1 MERKTIVPARSPR
14 STKAFLILLLFAL
27 GLPLQSSCSRLAIQ
41 SRADDPRW
49 GTASLVVVVEREA
62 GSVLVIDS
70 SRHELLGRISGLGN
84 LTHATVKFSPDA
96 RYAYV
101 IGRTGQVSKIDLLTL
116 KLVKQVNAGKLSVGG
131 VISQDGKYVA
141 LSNYVPGEVR
151 ILSADTLE
159 LVKTIPA
166 LYKDESGNEVS
177 SRVVGLVDAPG
188 NLLVFS
194 LMDANSIWVVDAGKK
209 EFPVIRKFTD
219 VGKLPYDALITPD
232 GRYYLV
238 GLLYSDWM
246 GLLDTWKL
254 ERVVP
259 ILAEQGKGPEVP
271 LWKIPHLKGWALTGR
286 LAFLPAL
293 KREIALVYSALDW
306 TPLTP
311 VPISGTALYTVV
323 RPDGRQVWVD
333 IIGKN
338 GDLIDVIDVDSMK
351 VVKTLNPGPGA
362 THPQFTPKGEV
373 AYVSLMDGGKVV
385 VYDTATFKVL
395 KEFPADHP
403 SGIFFT
409 NRAHKF
415 GM

>member
-1 MERKTIVPARSPR
+1 
-14 STKAFLILLLFAL
+14 
-27 GLPLQSSCSRLAIQ
+27 
-41 SRADDPRW
+41 
-49 GTASLVVVVEREA
+49 
-62 GSVLVIDS
+62 
-70 SRHELLGRISGLGN
+70 
-84 LTHATVKFSPDA
+84 
-96 RYAYV
+96 
-101 IGRTGQVSKIDLLTL
+101 
-116 KLVKQVNAGKLSVGG
+116 
-131 VISQDGKYVA
+131 
-141 LSNYVPGEVR
+141 
-151 ILSADTLE
+151 
-159 LVKTIPA
+159 
-166 LYKDESGNEVS
+166 
-177 SRVVGLVDAPG
+177 
-188 NLLVFS
+188 
-194 LMDANSIWVVDAGKK
+194 MDANSVWVVDAGKK

-219 VGKLPYDALITPD
+219 VGKTPYDALISPD
-232 GRYYLV
+232 GRYYLA
-238 GLLYSDWM
+238 GFLDSNWM

-254 ERVVP
+254 ERVAP

-293 KREIALVYSALDW
+293 KREVALVYSSLDW

-311 VPISGTALYTVV
+311 IPISGTALYTVV

-362 THPQFTPKGEV
+362 THPQFTPKGEA

>member
-1 MERKTIVPARSPR
+1 MPSRSPR
-14 STKAFLILLLFAL
+14 STKAFLFLLIL
-27 GLPLQSSCSRLAIQ
+27 GLPLLSSCSRLAVQ
-41 SRADDPRW
+41 SSANDPRW
-49 GTASLVVVVEREA
+49 GTASLVVVVERLA

-101 IGRTGQVSKIDLLTL
+101 IGREAQVSKIDLLTL
-116 KLVKQVNAGKLSVGG
+116 KLVKQVNAGGLSVGG

-141 LSNYVPGEVR
+141 LSNYIPGEVR
-151 ILSADTLE
+151 ILDADTLE

-166 LYKDESGNEVS
+166 LHTDASGKEVP
-177 SRVVGLVDAPG
+177 SRVAGLVDAPG

-194 LMDANSIWVVDAGKK
+194 LMDANSVWVVDAGKK

-219 VGKLPYDALITPD
+219 VGKTPYDALISPD
-232 GRYYLV
+232 GRYYLA
-238 GLLYSDWM
+238 GFLDSNWM

-254 ERVVP
+254 ERVAP

-293 KREIALVYSALDW
+293 KREVALVYSALDW

-311 VPISGTALYTVV
+311 IPISGTALYTVV

-362 THPQFTPKGEV
+362 THPQFTPKGEA

>member
-1 MERKTIVPARSPR
+1 MFRFIVN
-14 STKAFLILLLFAL
+14 TFLVLVAL
-27 GLPLQSSCSRLAIQ
+27 SVPLQSS
-41 SRADDPRW
+41 ADERRW
-49 GTASLVVVVEREA
+49 GTASLVVVVERQA
-62 GSVLVIDS
+62 GSVLIIDS

-101 IGRTGQVSKIDLLTL
+101 LDRVGQVSKIDLLTL

-151 ILSADTLE
+151 ILDADTLE

-166 LYKDESGNEVS
+166 LHADGSGKELP

-209 EFPVIRKFTD
+209 EFPVVRKFSD
-219 VGKLPYDALITPD
+219 VGKTPYDALISPD
-232 GRYYLV
+232 GRYYLA
-238 GLLYSDWM
+238 GFLDSNWM
-246 GLLDTWKL
+246 GLLDTWRL
-254 ERVVP
+254 ERVTP
-259 ILAEQGKGPEVP
+259 ILAEQGKGPEIP
-271 LWKIPHLKGWALTGR
+271 LWKIPHLKGWALAGR

-293 KREIALVYSALDW
+293 KREVALVYSTLDW

-311 VPISGTALYTVV
+311 IPISGTALYTVV

-351 VVKTLNPGPGA
+351 VMKTLNPGPGA
-362 THPQFTPKGEV
+362 THPQFTPKGDA

-385 VYDTATFKVL
+385 VYDTATFQVL
-395 KEFPADHP
+395 KEIPADHP
-403 SGIFFT
+403 SGIFFA

>member
-1 MERKTIVPARSPR
+1 MQARIR
-14 STKAFLILLLFAL
+14 QFAVKVFLILLAL
-27 GLPLQSSCSRLAIQ
+27 GLPLQSSAEER
-41 SRADDPRW
+41 RW
-49 GTASLVVVVEREA
+49 GTASLVVVIERQA

-70 SRHELLGRISGLGN
+70 SRHELLGRVSGLGN

-101 IGRTGQVSKIDLLTL
+101 IGREAQVSKIDLLTL
-116 KLVKQVNAGKLSVGG
+116 KLVKQVNAGKSSVGG

-141 LSNYVPGEVR
+141 LSNYIPGEVR
-151 ILSADTLE
+151 ILDADTLD

-166 LYKDESGNEVS
+166 LRTDASGKGLP

-188 NLLVFS
+188 NLLLFS

-219 VGKLPYDALITPD
+219 IGKVPYDALITPD

-238 GLLYSDWM
+238 GFLDSNWM

-254 ERVVP
+254 DRVVP
-259 ILAEQGKGPEVP
+259 ILTEQGKGPEVP
-271 LWKIPHLKGWALTGR
+271 LWKIPHLKGWALAGR

-293 KREIALVYSALDW
+293 KREIVLVYSALDW
-306 TPLTP
+306 TPLP
-311 VPISGTALYTVV
+311 PIPISGTALYTVA
-323 RPDGRQVWVD
+323 RPDGRQIWVD

-338 GDLIDVIDVDSMK
+338 GDLIDVIDVESMK
-351 VVKTLNPGPGA
+351 VIKTLNPGPGA
-362 THPQFTPKGEV
+362 THPQFTPKGEA

-385 VYDTATFKVL
+385 VYDTATFQVL

-403 SGIFFT
+403 SGIFFA

>member
-1 MERKTIVPARSPR
+1 MHRSLL
-14 STKAFLILLLFAL
+14 KALVVLLAL
-27 GLPLQSSCSRLAIQ
+27 GLPLNSS
-41 SRADDPRW
+41 ADDRRW
-49 GTASLVVVVEREA
+49 GTASLVVVVERQA

-84 LTHATVKFSPDA
+84 LTHATVKFSKDA

-101 IGRTGQVSKIDLLTL
+101 IGREAQVSKIDLLTL
-116 KLVKQVNAGKLSVGG
+116 KLVKQVNAGRFSVGG
-131 VISQDGKYVA
+131 VMSQDGRHVA

-151 ILSADTLE
+151 ILDAETLE

-166 LYKDESGNEVS
+166 VRSESSGKES
-177 SRVVGLVDAPG
+177 PSRVVGLVDAPG
-188 NLLVFS
+188 NLLLFS
-194 LMDANSIWVVDAGKK
+194 LMDADSIWVVDAGKR
-209 EFPVIRKFTD
+209 EFPVIKKFSGA
-219 VGKLPYDALITPD
+219 GKTPYDALVTPD

-238 GLLYSDWM
+238 GFLSSNWM

-259 ILAEQGKGPEVP
+259 ILAEQGKGPEHVP
-271 LWKIPHLKGWALTGR
+271 LWKIPHLKGWALAGR

-293 KREIALVYSALDW
+293 KREVALVYSTLDW
-306 TPLTP
+306 TPLAP
-311 VPISGTALYTVV
+311 VPLSGTALYTVA

-333 IIGKN
+333 IVGKN

-362 THPQFTPKGEV
+362 THPQFTPKGEA

-385 VYDTATFKVL
+385 VYETATFKLL

-403 SGIFFT
+403 SGIFFAD
-409 NRAHKF
+409 RANKF

>member
-1 MERKTIVPARSPR
+1 VPSRSPR

-27 GLPLQSSCSRLAIQ
+27 GLPLQSSCSRLAVQ
-41 SRADDPRW
+41 SSANDPRW
-49 GTASLVVVVEREA
+49 GTASLVVVVERLA
-62 GSVLVIDS
+62 GSILVIDS

-84 LTHATVKFSPDA
+84 LSHATVKFSPDA

-101 IGRTGQVSKIDLLTL
+101 IGREGQVSKIDLLTL

-151 ILSADTLE
+151 ILDADTLD

-166 LYKDESGNEVS
+166 VRADASGEELP

-194 LMDANSIWVVDAGKK
+194 LMDANSVWVVDAGKK

-219 VGKLPYDALITPD
+219 VGKEPYDALITPD
-232 GRYYLV
+232 GRYYLA
-238 GLLYSDWM
+238 GFLGSDWM
-246 GLLDTWKL
+246 GLLDTWRL
-254 ERVVP
+254 ERVSP
-259 ILAEQGKGPEVP
+259 ILAEQGKGAEVP

-293 KREIALVYSALDW
+293 KREVALVYSALDW

-311 VPISGTALYTVV
+311 VPISGTALYTVAL
-323 RPDGRQVWVD
+323 PDGRQVWVD

-362 THPQFTPKGEV
+362 THPQFTPKGEA

-409 NRAHKF
+409 SRAHKF

>member
-1 MERKTIVPARSPR
+1 MCRFAV
-14 STKAFLILLLFAL
+14 KAFLILCAL
-27 GLPLQSSCSRLAIQ
+27 GVPLQSS
-41 SRADDPRW
+41 ADERQR
-49 GTASLVVVVEREA
+49 GTASLVVVVERQA

-70 SRHELLGRISGLGN
+70 SRHELLGRVSGLGN

-101 IGRTGQVSKIDLLTL
+101 IGREGQVSKVDLLTL

-151 ILSADTLE
+151 ILDADTLE
-159 LVKTIPA
+159 VVKTIPA
-166 LYKDESGNEVS
+166 LYTDAKEKDGKELP

-188 NLLVFS
+188 NLLVFG
-194 LMDANSIWVVDAGKK
+194 LMEANSIWVVDAGKK

-219 VGKLPYDALITPD
+219 VGKTPYDALISPD
-232 GRYYLV
+232 GRYYVAGFLD
-238 GLLYSDWM
+238 SNWM

-254 ERVVP
+254 ERVTP
-259 ILAEQGKGPEVP
+259 ILAEQGKGPDVP

-293 KREIALVYSALDW
+293 KREVALVYSTLDW

-333 IIGKN
+333 IVGKN

-351 VVKTLNPGPGA
+351 VIKTLNPGPGA
-362 THPQFTPKGEV
+362 THPQFTPKGEA

-385 VYDTATFKVL
+385 VYDTATLKLL

-403 SGIFFT
+403 SGIFFA

>member
-1 MERKTIVPARSPR
+1 MERKTVVRARIFR
-14 STKAFLILLLFAL
+14 FAVKVFLILLAL
-27 GLPLQSSCSRLAIQ
+27 SLPRQSS
-41 SRADDPRW
+41 ADERRW
-49 GTASLVVVVEREA
+49 GTASLVVVIERQA
-62 GSVLVIDS
+62 GSVLIIDS

-101 IGRTGQVSKIDLLTL
+101 IGREAQVSKIDLLAL
-116 KLVKQVNAGKLSVGG
+116 KLVKQVDGGKLGIGG
-131 VISQDGKYVA
+131 VISQDGKYVI

-151 ILSADTLE
+151 ILDADTLE
-159 LVKTIPA
+159 LVKSIPA
-166 LYKDESGNEVS
+166 LYTDAGEKDGKELP

-209 EFPVIRKFTD
+209 EFPVIRKFSD
-219 VGKLPYDALITPD
+219 VGKMPYDALISPD
-232 GRYYLV
+232 GRYYLA
-238 GLLYSDWM
+238 GFLDSNWM
-246 GLLDTWKL
+246 GLLDTWRL
-254 ERVVP
+254 DRVTP

-293 KREIALVYSALDW
+293 KREVALVYSTLDW

-338 GDLIDVIDVDSMK
+338 GDLIDVIDVDRMK
-351 VVKTLNPGPGA
+351 VIKTLNPGPGA
-362 THPQFTPKGEV
+362 THPQFTSKGEA
-373 AYVSLMDGGKVV
+373 AYISLMDGGKVV
-385 VYDTATFKVL
+385 VYDTATFQLL

-403 SGIFFT
+403 SGIFFA

>member
-1 MERKTIVPARSPR
+1 MERKTVVRVRILRFAV
-14 STKAFLILLLFAL
+14 KAFLILLTL
-27 GLPLQSSCSRLAIQ
+27 GLPLQSSAEER
-41 SRADDPRW
+41 RW
-49 GTASLVVVVEREA
+49 GTASLVVVVERQA
-62 GSVLVIDS
+62 GSVLIIDS

-101 IGRTGQVSKIDLLTL
+101 LGRTGEVSKIDLLTL

-131 VISQDGKYVA
+131 VVSQDGKYVA

-151 ILSADTLE
+151 ILDADTLE

-166 LYKDESGNEVS
+166 LYTDTSEKDGKELP

-194 LMDANSIWVVDAGKK
+194 LMDGNSIWVVDAGKK
-209 EFPVIRKFTD
+209 EFPVIRKFAD
-219 VGKLPYDALITPD
+219 VGKMPYDALISPD
-232 GRYYLV
+232 GRYYLA
-238 GLLYSDWM
+238 GFLDSNWM
-246 GLLDTWKL
+246 GLLDTWRL
-254 ERVVP
+254 ERVTP

-293 KREIALVYSALDW
+293 KREVALVYSTLDW

-362 THPQFTPKGEV
+362 THPQFTPKGEA
-373 AYVSLMDGGKVV
+373 AYISLMDGGKVV
-385 VYDTATFKVL
+385 VYDTATFQLL

-403 SGIFFT
+403 SGIFFA

>member
-1 MERKTIVPARSPR
+1 
-14 STKAFLILLLFAL
+14 
-27 GLPLQSSCSRLAIQ
+27 
-41 SRADDPRW
+41 
-49 GTASLVVVVEREA
+49 VVVVERLA

-84 LTHATVKFSPDA
+84 LSHATVKFSPDA

-101 IGRTGQVSKIDLLTL
+101 IGREAQVSKIDLLAL
-116 KLVKQVNAGKLSVGG
+116 KLVKKVNAGGLSVGG

-141 LSNYVPGEVR
+141 LSNYIPGEVR
-151 ILSADTLE
+151 ILDADTLE

-166 LYKDESGNEVS
+166 LYADASGKELP
-177 SRVVGLVDAPG
+177 SRVVGIVDAPG

-194 LMDANSIWVVDAGKK
+194 LMDANSVWVVDAGKK

-219 VGKLPYDALITPD
+219 VGKTPYDALISPD

-238 GLLYSDWM
+238 GFLDSNWM

-254 ERVVP
+254 ERVSP
-259 ILAEQGKGPEVP
+259 ILAEQGKGVEVP

-293 KREIALVYSALDW
+293 KREVALVYSALDW

-311 VPISGTALYTVV
+311 IPISGTALYTVV

-362 THPQFTPKGEV
+362 THPQFTPKGEA

-385 VYDTATFKVL
+385 VYDTETFKVL

>member
-1 MERKTIVPARSPR
+1 MKRKRVMRARVYR
-14 STKAFLILLLFAL
+14 FAVKALLLFSLVAL
-27 GLPLQSSCSRLAIQ
+27 GVPCQSS
-41 SRADDPRW
+41 ADERRW
-49 GTASLVVVVEREA
+49 GTASLVVVIERQA
-62 GSVLVIDS
+62 GSVLIIDA
-70 SRHELLGRISGLGN
+70 SRHELLGRVSGLGN

-101 IGRTGQVSKIDLLTL
+101 IGREAQVSKIDLLTL
-116 KLVKQVNAGKLSVGG
+116 KLVKQVNGGKLGIGG
-131 VISQDGKYVA
+131 VISQDGKYVV

-151 ILSADTLE
+151 ILDADTLE
-159 LVKTIPA
+159 TVKTIPA
-166 LYKDESGNEVS
+166 LYPDPSSKDGTLLP

-209 EFPVIRKFTD
+209 EFPVVKKFSD
-219 VGKLPYDALITPD
+219 VGKTPYDALISPD
-232 GRYYLV
+232 GRYYLA
-238 GLLYSDWM
+238 GFLDSNWM
-246 GLLDTWKL
+246 GLLDTWRL
-254 ERVVP
+254 DRVTP
-259 ILAEQGKGPEVP
+259 ILAEQGQGPEIP
-271 LWKIPHLKGWALTGR
+271 LWKIPHLKGWAITGR

-293 KREIALVYSALDW
+293 KREVALVYSTLDW

-311 VPISGTALYTVV
+311 VPISGTALYTVA

-338 GDLIDVIDVDSMK
+338 GDLIDIVDVDSMR

-362 THPQFTPKGEV
+362 THPQFTPKGDAV
-373 AYVSLMDGGKVV
+373 YVSLMDGGKVV
-385 VYDTATFKVL
+385 IYDTATFRVL

-403 SGIFFT
+403 SGIFFA

>member
-41 SRADDPRW
+41 PSANDPRW
-49 GTASLVVVVEREA
+49 GTASLVVVVERLA

-84 LTHATVKFSPDA
+84 LSHATVKFSPDA

-101 IGRTGQVSKIDLLTL
+101 IGREGQVSKIDLLTL
-116 KLVKQVNAGKLSVGG
+116 KLVKQVSAGKLSVGG

-141 LSNYVPGEVR
+141 LSNYFPGEVR
-151 ILSADTLE
+151 ILDADTLE

-166 LYKDESGNEVS
+166 LHADASGKESP

-219 VGKLPYDALITPD
+219 VGKEPYDALISPD

-238 GLLYSDWM
+238 GFLDSNWM

-293 KREIALVYSALDW
+293 KREVALVYSALDW

-362 THPQFTPKGEV
+362 THPQFTPKGEA

-385 VYDTATFKVL
+385 VYDTATFKLL

-409 NRAHKF
+409 SRAHKF

>member
-1 MERKTIVPARSPR
+1 MERKTVVRVR
-14 STKAFLILLLFAL
+14 FLQCTKAFVIFFLVAL
-27 GLPLQSSCSRLAIQ
+27 SLPLQSN
-41 SRADDPRW
+41 ADDERW
-49 GTASLVVVVEREA
+49 GTASLVVVIERQA
-62 GSVLVIDS
+62 GSVLVVDS
-70 SRHELLGRISGLGN
+70 SRHKLLGRISGLGN
-84 LTHATVKFSPDA
+84 LTHAVVKFSPDA

-101 IGRTGQVSKIDLLTL
+101 IGREAQVSKIDLLTL
-116 KLVKQVNAGKLSVGG
+116 KLVKQVNGGKLGIGG
-131 VISQDGKYVA
+131 VISQDGKYIA

-151 ILSADTLE
+151 ILDADTLE
-159 LVKTIPA
+159 VVKTIPA
-166 LYKDESGNEVS
+166 LYTDPTEKDGKELP

-188 NLLVFS
+188 NLLIFS

-219 VGKLPYDALITPD
+219 VGKTPYDALISPD
-232 GRYYLV
+232 GRYYLA
-238 GLLYSDWM
+238 GFLDSNWM
-246 GLLDTWKL
+246 GLLDTWRL
-254 ERVVP
+254 DRVAP

-293 KREIALVYSALDW
+293 KREVVLVYSTLDW
-306 TPLTP
+306 TPMTP
-311 VPISGTALYTVV
+311 VPISGTALYTVA

-338 GDLIDVIDVDSMK
+338 GDLVDVIDVDSMK
-351 VVKTLNPGPGA
+351 VVKSLNPGHGA
-362 THPQFTPKGEV
+362 THPQFTPKGDA
-373 AYVSLMDGGKVV
+373 AYISLMDGGKVV
-385 VYDTATFKVL
+385 VYDTATFQVL

-403 SGIFFT
+403 SGIFFA

>member
-1 MERKTIVPARSPR
+1 VQVRMFRFIVN
-14 STKAFLILLLFAL
+14 TFLVLVAL
-27 GLPLQSSCSRLAIQ
+27 SVPLQSS
-41 SRADDPRW
+41 ADERRW
-49 GTASLVVVVEREA
+49 GTASLVVVVERQA
-62 GSVLVIDS
+62 GSVLIIDS
-70 SRHELLGRISGLGN
+70 SRHELLGRITGLGN

-101 IGRTGQVSKIDLLTL
+101 LDRVGQVSKIDLLTL

-131 VISQDGKYVA
+131 VISQDGKYIA

-151 ILSADTLE
+151 ILDADTLE

-166 LYKDESGNEVS
+166 LYTDTSTKNGTELP

-194 LMDANSIWVVDAGKK
+194 LMDANSVWVVDAGKK
-209 EFPVIRKFTD
+209 EFPVVRKFSD
-219 VGKLPYDALITPD
+219 VGKTPYDALISPD
-232 GRYYLV
+232 GRYYLA
-238 GLLYSDWM
+238 GFLDSNWM
-246 GLLDTWKL
+246 GLLDTWRL
-254 ERVVP
+254 ERVTP
-259 ILAEQGKGPEVP
+259 ILAEQGKGPEIP

-293 KREIALVYSALDW
+293 KREVALVYSTLDW

-311 VPISGTALYTVV
+311 IPISGTALYTVV

-351 VVKTLNPGPGA
+351 VMKTLNPGPGA
-362 THPQFTPKGEV
+362 THPQFTPKGDA

-385 VYDTATFKVL
+385 VYDTATFQVL
-395 KEFPADHP
+395 KEIPADHP
-403 SGIFFT
+403 SGIFFA

>member
-1 MERKTIVPARSPR
+1 MERKTVVRVRFLQWA
-14 STKAFLILLLFAL
+14 KAFAVVFLVAL
-27 GLPLQSSCSRLAIQ
+27 SLPLQSN
-41 SRADDPRW
+41 ADDERW
-49 GTASLVVVVEREA
+49 GTASLVVVIERQA

-70 SRHELLGRISGLGN
+70 SRHKLLGRISGLGD
-84 LTHATVKFSPDA
+84 LTHAVVKFSPDA

-101 IGRTGQVSKIDLLTL
+101 IGREAQVSKIDLLTL
-116 KLVKQVNAGKLSVGG
+116 KLVKQVNGGKLGIGG
-131 VISQDGKYVA
+131 VISQDGKYIA

-151 ILSADTLE
+151 ILDADTLE

-166 LYKDESGNEVS
+166 LYTDPTEKDGKELP

-188 NLLVFS
+188 NLLIFS
-194 LMDANSIWVVDAGKK
+194 LMDANSVWVVDAGKK

-219 VGKLPYDALITPD
+219 VGKTPYDALITPD
-232 GRYYLV
+232 GHYYLV
-238 GLLYSDWM
+238 GFLDSNWM

-271 LWKIPHLKGWALTGR
+271 LWKIPHLKGWALAGR

-293 KREIALVYSALDW
+293 KREVALVYSTLDW
-306 TPLTP
+306 TPLP
-311 VPISGTALYTVV
+311 PIPISGTALYTVA

-338 GDLIDVIDVDSMK
+338 GDLVDVIDVDSMK
-351 VVKTLNPGPGA
+351 VVKTLNPGHGA
-362 THPQFTPKGEV
+362 THPQFTPKGDA
-373 AYVSLMDGGKVV
+373 AYISLMDGGKVV
-385 VYDTATFKVL
+385 VYDTATFQVL

-403 SGIFFT
+403 SGIFFA

>member
-1 MERKTIVPARSPR
+1 MPSRSPR
-14 STKAFLILLLFAL
+14 STKAFLILFLLIL
-27 GLPLQSSCSRLAIQ
+27 GLPLQSSAN
-41 SRADDPRW
+41 DGRW
-49 GTASLVVVVEREA
+49 GTASLVVVVERLA

-101 IGRTGQVSKIDLLTL
+101 IGREAQVSKIDLLTL
-116 KLVKQVNAGKLSVGG
+116 KLVKKVNAGGLSVGG

-141 LSNYVPGEVR
+141 LSNYIPGEVR
-151 ILSADTLE
+151 ILDADTLE

-166 LYKDESGNEVS
+166 LYADASGKELP
-177 SRVVGLVDAPG
+177 SRVVGIVDAPG

-194 LMDANSIWVVDAGKK
+194 LMDANSVWVVDAGKK

-219 VGKLPYDALITPD
+219 VGKTPYDALISPD

-238 GLLYSDWM
+238 GFLDSNWM

-254 ERVVP
+254 ERVSP
-259 ILAEQGKGPEVP
+259 ILAEQGKGVEVP

-293 KREIALVYSALDW
+293 KREVALVYSALDW

-311 VPISGTALYTVV
+311 IPISGTALYTVV

-362 THPQFTPKGEV
+362 THPQFTPKGEA

-385 VYDTATFKVL
+385 VYDTETFKVL

>member
-1 MERKTIVPARSPR
+1 MEREIAVLARLFPHIVKS
-14 STKAFLILLLFAL
+14 FLILLVL
-27 GLPLQSSCSRLAIQ
+27 GLPLQSSASE
-41 SRADDPRW
+41 PRW

-70 SRHELLGRISGLGN
+70 ARHELLGRISGLGN
-84 LTHATVKFSPDA
+84 LSHATVKFSPDA

-101 IGRTGQVSKIDLLTL
+101 IGREGQVSKIDLLTL
-116 KLVKQVNAGKLSVGG
+116 KLVKKVSAGKLSVGG

-151 ILSADTLE
+151 ILDADTLE

-166 LYKDESGNEVS
+166 LHADASGKELP

-188 NLLVFS
+188 NLLLFS
-194 LMDANSIWVVDAGKK
+194 LMDANSVWVVDAGKK

-219 VGKLPYDALITPD
+219 AGKEPYDALVSPD

-238 GLLYSDWM
+238 GFLSSNWM
-246 GLLDTWKL
+246 GLLDTWRL

-259 ILAEQGKGPEVP
+259 ILAEQGKGPDVP
-271 LWKIPHLKGWALTGR
+271 LWKIPHLKGWALAGR

-293 KREIALVYSALDW
+293 KREVALVYSTLDW

-311 VPISGTALYTVV
+311 VPISGTALYTVA

-362 THPQFTPKGEV
+362 THPQFTPKGEA

-385 VYDTATFKVL
+385 VYDTTTFKLL

-403 SGIFFT
+403 SGIFFAS
-409 NRAHKF
+409 RAHKF

>member
-1 MERKTIVPARSPR
+1 MERKTIVPSRSPR
-14 STKAFLILLLFAL
+14 STKAFLILFLFVL
-27 GLPLQSSCSRLAIQ
+27 GLPLQSSAN
-41 SRADDPRW
+41 DGRW
-49 GTASLVVVVEREA
+49 GTASLVVVVERLA

-70 SRHELLGRISGLGN
+70 SRHELLGRVSGLGN

-101 IGRTGQVSKIDLLTL
+101 IGREAQVSKIDLLTL
-116 KLVKQVNAGKLSVGG
+116 KLVKQVHAGKSSVGG

-141 LSNYVPGEVR
+141 LSNYVPGEGR
-151 ILSADTLE
+151 ILDADTLD

-166 LYKDESGNEVS
+166 ARADASGKEFP

-188 NLLVFS
+188 NLLLFS

-209 EFPVIRKFTD
+209 EFPIIRKFTD
-219 VGKLPYDALITPD
+219 VGKVPYDALITPD

-238 GLLYSDWM
+238 GFLDSNWM
-246 GLLDTWKL
+246 GLLDTWRL
-254 ERVVP
+254 DRVAP
-259 ILAEQGKGPEVP
+259 ILAEQDKGPEVP
-271 LWKIPHLKGWALTGR
+271 LWKIPHLKGWALAGR

-293 KREIALVYSALDW
+293 KREVALVYSTLDW
-306 TPLTP
+306 TPLAP
-311 VPISGTALYTVV
+311 IPISGTALYTVA

-362 THPQFTPKGEV
+362 THPQFTPKGEA

>member
-1 MERKTIVPARSPR
+1 MRARIFR
-14 STKAFLILLLFAL
+14 FAVKVVLILLAL
-27 GLPLQSSCSRLAIQ
+27 SLPLQSS
-41 SRADDPRW
+41 ADERRW
-49 GTASLVVVVEREA
+49 GTASLVVVIERQA
-62 GSVLVIDS
+62 GSVLIIDS

-84 LTHATVKFSPDA
+84 LTHAVVKFSPDA

-101 IGRTGQVSKIDLLTL
+101 IGREAQVSKIDLLTL
-116 KLVKQVNAGKLSVGG
+116 KLVKQVDGGKLGIGG
-131 VISQDGKYVA
+131 VISQDGKYVV

-151 ILSADTLE
+151 ILDADTLE
-159 LVKTIPA
+159 LVKSIPA
-166 LYKDESGNEVS
+166 LYTDASEKDGKELP

-188 NLLVFS
+188 NLLIFS
-194 LMDANSIWVVDAGKK
+194 LMDANSIWVVDAGNK
-209 EFPVIRKFTD
+209 EFPVIRKFPD
-219 VGKLPYDALITPD
+219 VGKMPYDALISPD
-232 GRYYLV
+232 GRYYLA
-238 GLLYSDWM
+238 GFLDSNWM
-246 GLLDTWKL
+246 GLLDTWRL
-254 ERVVP
+254 ERVAP

-293 KREIALVYSALDW
+293 KREVALVYATLDW
-306 TPLTP
+306 TPLAP

-362 THPQFTPKGEV
+362 THPQFTPKGEA
-373 AYVSLMDGGKVV
+373 AYISLMDGGKVV
-385 VYDTATFKVL
+385 VYDTATFQLL

-403 SGIFFT
+403 SGIFFA

>member
-1 MERKTIVPARSPR
+1 MERKTAVPVRLFQYV
-14 STKAFLILLLFAL
+14 TKAFLILFLLTL
-27 GLPLQSSCSRLAIQ
+27 GLPLQSS
-41 SRADDPRW
+41 ADDPRW
-49 GTASLVVVVEREA
+49 GTASLVVVIERET

-101 IGRTGQVSKIDLLTL
+101 IGRTGEVSKIDLLTL
-116 KLVKQVNAGKLSVGG
+116 KLVKHVNAGKLSVGG
-131 VISQDGKYVA
+131 VISQDGKYIA

-151 ILSADTLE
+151 ILNADTLE

-166 LYKDESGNEVS
+166 LYTDASGKELP

-209 EFPVIRKFTD
+209 EFPVIRKFTNI
-219 VGKLPYDALITPD
+219 GKEPYDALITPD

-238 GLLYSDWM
+238 GLLGSDWM

-254 ERVVP
+254 DRVTP
-259 ILAEQGKGPEVP
+259 ILAEQGKGSEVP

-293 KREIALVYSALDW
+293 KREVALVYSALDW

-311 VPISGTALYTVV
+311 IPISGTALYTVV

-338 GDLIDVIDVDSMK
+338 GDLIDVIDVESMK

-362 THPQFTPKGEV
+362 THPQFTPKGEA

-395 KEFPADHP
+395 KEFQADHP